1 MTHEVLSSRPI
12 DQSLHRLIFDP
23 FRDGF
28 VQEVDYHTVRFLDVD
43 NTKCSFPDPDRA
55 MISGLSSALG
65 VEACL
70 VKHETDIPYIRDRL
84 GCQTGLVRCFIVHYL
99 NSCEYIIYS
108 GE

>member
-28 VQEVDYHTVRFLDVD
+28 VQEVDYYTVRFLDVN
-43 NTKCSFPDPDRA
+43 NTKCSFSDPDRA
-55 MISGLSSALG
+55 MISGLSSAFG

-70 VKHETDIPYIRDRL
+70 VKDETVICYLRGRR
-84 GCQTGLVRCFIVHYL
+84 GCETGLVRGFLVQGARRRLRFH
-99 NSCEYIIYS
+99 
-108 GE
+108 

>member
-12 DQSLHRLIFDP
+12 EPSLQRLIVDP

-28 VQEVDYHTVRFLDVD
+28 VQEVDYYTVRFLDVN

-55 MISGLSSALG
+55 MISGLSSAFG

-70 VKHETDIPYIRDRL
+70 VKYETIIPYLRDRL
-84 GCQTGLVRCFIVHYL
+84 GCETGLVRFFIVHCPL
-99 NSCEYIIYS
+99 SHNSLH
-108 GE
+108 